1 LGSGFR
7 QLKLFPRSIALS
19 SGEPGFAMPL
29 VFPVL
34 LLLILGAVTLASRST
49 SSYLA
54 ASKQS
59 DAQAARQAAESGM
72 NRVLRALNPYGKNT
86 GDPYLS
92 FLLLSNWDQTAK
104 NWPISKLGQAAI
116 RARLVRCRISTRGMR
131 ESHVLP
137 STSQPYDRLVSDV
150 VGTTGN
156 GKRTLRYTIVDYVP
170 PQSAAGLPSECSDF
184 FSTLTG
190 GSAQITIEG
199 TVDIDGKQLASQRL
213 TRTIDVDPVPF
224 PDLPDN
230 MPVPGSPIGLR
241 ITNAGVG
248 LADMR
253 SMVYANFAED
263 ANSQELGNIF
273 GSLRPQCLNCSPP
286 LKNGVTKT
294 PPPDDLRELPPPPVD
309 STFKPLVLSGFLN
322 KSPKSLTLSS
332 NPLTVTRIDASSV
345 ANKVNFNCEFTQN
358 NTEIS
363 CYIGYIYVDP
373 PNNNLVSPYT
383 PPVGR
388 LQVDTSQYPVTLYID
403 GDVGGA
409 PKSPPGPPG
418 PPNPIEPSGPPQVP
432 PASVSLDDGKVA
444 IEHCVKTCS
453 TTPVFYDHNNLS
465 LRPSW
470 GRLRI
475 IGSFNPSA
483 SQTFYIAAKSP
494 AVPPI
499 TSLHG
504 VFMWLP
510 KGKLLLGNPT
520 YTYDSLNMKWLKTSV
535 ETAPSPLLATW
546 WLENLDFTNLT
557 GAMDFIMPLYGNPE
571 AMSAVLQGG
580 YFDVAGQFTPDSRFP
595 VYPVLPRIRSSF

>member
-1 LGSGFR
+1 
-7 QLKLFPRSIALS
+7 
-19 SGEPGFAMPL
+19 MPL

-72 NRVLRALNPYGKNT
+72 NRVLRALNPYGKNA

-92 FLLLSNWDQTAK
+92 FLLLSNWDQTTK
-104 NWPISKLGQAAI
+104 NWPLSQLGQAAI
-116 RARLVRCRISTRGMR
+116 ESRLERCRISTRGMR
-131 ESHVLP
+131 ESQVLP
-137 STSQPYDRLVSDV
+137 SNSQPYDRLVSDV
-150 VGTTGN
+150 IGTTGN
-156 GKRTLRYTIVDYVP
+156 GRRTLRYTIVDYVP
-170 PQSAAGLPSECSDF
+170 PQSAATLPSQCSD

-199 TVDIDGKQLASQRL
+199 TVDINGKQLASQRL

-248 LADMR
+248 LGDMR

-263 ANSQELGNIF
+263 TNAQQLGNSF
-273 GSLRPQCLNCSPP
+273 GNLRPQCLNCSPA
-286 LKNGVTKT
+286 LLNGVTTT
-294 PPPDDLRELPPPPVD
+294 PPPDDARELPPPPID
-309 STFKPLVLSGFLN
+309 ANRKPLVLSGFLN
-322 KSPKSLTLSS
+322 QSPKPLTLSS
-332 NPLTVTRIDASSV
+332 NPLAVTKIDATSV
-345 ANKVNFNCEFTQN
+345 ANKVDFNCEFTQN

-363 CYIGYIYVDP
+363 CYIDDITVGP
-373 PNNNLVSPYT
+373 PSSLVSPYQ

-388 LQVDTSQYPVTLYID
+388 LQIDTSQYPVTLYIN

-409 PKSPPGPPG
+409 PGNSGV
-418 PPNPIEPSGPPQVP
+418 PIEPTGAPQVP
-432 PASVSLDDGKVA
+432 PAPPGSPLDDGRVA

-470 GRLRI
+470 GRLRL
-475 IGSFNPSA
+475 IGSFQNPQNSP
-483 SQTFYIAAKSP
+483 QLFYIAAKSP
-494 AVPPI
+494 IVPPI

-504 VFMWLP
+504 AFVWLP
-510 KGKLLLGNPT
+510 KGKLFLGNPT
-520 YTYDSLNMKWLKTSV
+520 YTYDSLNLTWLRTA
-535 ETAPSPLLATW
+535 ETAPSPILAAW
-546 WLENLDFTNLT
+546 WLQNLDFTYLN

-571 AMSAVLQGG
+571 AMSAILPGG
-580 YFDVAGQFTPDSRFP
+580 YFNLAGQFTQDSRFP

>member
-1 LGSGFR
+1 
-7 QLKLFPRSIALS
+7 
-19 SGEPGFAMPL
+19 MPL

-72 NRVLRALNPYGKNT
+72 NRVLRALNPYGKNAA
-86 GDPYLS
+86 DPYLS
-92 FLLLSNWDQTAK
+92 FLLLSNWDQSAK

-131 ESHVLP
+131 ESQVLP

-170 PQSAAGLPSECSDF
+170 PLSAAGLPSECSDF

-248 LADMR
+248 LGEMR

-263 ANSQELGNIF
+263 ANTQELGNTF
-273 GSLRPQCLNCSPP
+273 GNLRPQCLNCSPA
-286 LKNGVTKT
+286 LLNGVTKT

-309 STFKPLVLSGFLN
+309 STFKLPLVLSGFLN

-332 NPLTVTRIDASSV
+332 NPLTVTKIDASSV

-363 CYIGYIYVDP
+363 CYINDITVGP
-373 PNNNLVSPYT
+373 PSDLVSPYT

-409 PKSPPGPPG
+409 PGNPGAPIPPPDSEAPK
-418 PPNPIEPSGPPQVP
+418 VP
-432 PASVSLDDGKVA
+432 PAPPSTPLDDGKVA

-453 TTPVFYDHNNLS
+453 TSPVFYDHNNLS
-465 LRPSW
+465 LRPAW

-475 IGSFNPSA
+475 IGSFNPLA
-483 SQTFYIAAKSP
+483 SQAFYIAAKSP

-510 KGKLLLGNPT
+510 QGKLLLGNPT

-535 ETAPSPLLATW
+535 EAAPSPLLATW

-580 YFDVAGQFTPDSRFP
+580 YFNLAGQFTPDSRFP

>member
-1 LGSGFR
+1 
-7 QLKLFPRSIALS
+7 
-19 SGEPGFAMPL
+19 MPL

-72 NRVLRALNPYGKNT
+72 NRVLRALSPYGKNA
-86 GDPYLS
+86 GDPFLS

-104 NWPISKLGQAAI
+104 NWPLSKLGQAAI

-150 VGTTGN
+150 IGTTGN
-156 GKRTLRYTIVDYVP
+156 GRRTLRYTIVDYVP

-199 TVDIDGKQLASQRL
+199 TVDIDGKPLASHRL

-241 ITNAGVG
+241 ISNAGVG
-248 LADMR
+248 LGETR

-263 ANSQELGNIF
+263 TNSKELDNSF
-273 GSLRPQCLNCSPP
+273 GTLRPQCLNCSPA

-294 PPPDDLRELPPPPVD
+294 PPPDDLRELPPPPID
-309 STFKPLVLSGFLN
+309 ADRKPLVLSGFLN
-322 KSPKSLTLSS
+322 QSPKSLTLSS
-332 NPLTVTRIDASSV
+332 NPLAVTKINATSV
-345 ANKVNFNCEFTQN
+345 ADKVNFNCEFTQN

-363 CYIGYIYVDP
+363 CYIDDITVGP
-373 PNNNLVSPYT
+373 PSNFDSPYT

-388 LQVDTSQYPVTLYID
+388 LQIDTSQYPVTLYIE

-409 PKSPPGPPG
+409 PGNAGPLSDPPPPPTQA
-418 PPNPIEPSGPPQVP
+418 PPVLP
-432 PASVSLDDGKVA
+432 LDDGRVA

-470 GRLRI
+470 GRLRM
-475 IGSFNPSA
+475 IGSFKNP
-483 SQTFYIAAKSP
+483 QNLPQRFYIAAKSP
-494 AVPPI
+494 TVPPI

-504 VFMWLP
+504 AFVWLP
-510 KGKLLLGNPT
+510 KGKLFLGNPT
-520 YTYDSLNMKWLKTSV
+520 YTYDSLNSEWLPPTA
-535 ETAPSPLLATW
+535 ETASSPLLATW
-546 WLENLDFTNLT
+546 WVQNLDFTSLA

-571 AMSAVLQGG
+571 AMSAILQGG
-580 YFDVAGQFTPDSRFP
+580 YFNVAGQFTQDSRFP